1 MNIEQRLDENQDALY
16 SADVKCHSFKDK
28 VADFKVPML
37 DVRDGDW
44 LEVGLINKNSGQEY
58 IEFIPNRIRKEVEDM
73 LKASNREKGSKFIP
87 VRKIL
92 TII

>member
-16 SADVKCHSFKDK
+16 SADVKCHSTKDK

-37 DVRDGDW
+37 DVRDGEF
-44 LEVGLINKNSGQEY
+44 LEIGVTNKNSGKEY
-58 IEFIPNRIRKEVEDM
+58 IDHIPVGTRKEVEDM

-87 VRKIL
+87 VRKVL
-92 TII
+92 TIT